1 MFRPVL
7 NQISIAGHAG
17 FYCQYSSKMLSEAKL
32 EFKVYNI
39 VRSFTIERKKLLG
52 QNEDDLKTLYC
63 VLNTLIG
70 SFMLK
75 FLQFWIL
82 DGV

>member
-1 MFRPVL
+1 MRDF
-7 NQISIAGHAG
+7 ITSIP
-17 FYCQYSSKMLSEAKL
+17 SKVLSEIKL

-39 VRSFTIERKKLLG
+39 DRFFTIERKKLLG
-52 QNEDDLKTLYC
+52 QKEDDLKTLYC

-75 FLQFWIL
+75 PLQF
-82 DGV
+82 

>member
-1 MFRPVL
+1 MRDF
-7 NQISIAGHAG
+7 ITSIP
-17 FYCQYSSKMLSEAKL
+17 SKVLSEIKL

-39 VRSFTIERKKLLG
+39 DRFFIIERKKLLG

>member
-1 MFRPVL
+1 MRDF
-7 NQISIAGHAG
+7 ITSIP
-17 FYCQYSSKMLSEAKL
+17 SKVLSEIKL

-39 VRSFTIERKKLLG
+39 DRFFIIERKKLLG
-52 QNEDDLKTLYC
+52 QKEDDLKTLYC
-63 VLNTLIG
+63 ELNTLIG

>member
-1 MFRPVL
+1 MLRPVV

-17 FYCQYSSKMLSEAKL
+17 FYYQYSSKVLSEIKL
-32 EFKVYNI
+32 EFKVYNFD
-39 VRSFTIERKKLLG
+39 RFFTIERKKLLG
-52 QNEDDLKTLYC
+52 QKDDDLKTLYC

-75 FLQFWIL
+75 PLQF
-82 DGV
+82 